1 MVQIV
6 LNFTDYPLQDLVKF
20 LDLLELMVLE
30 NQLHWEYYLEI
41 WNLIW
46 EILKNHQS
54 GRKYWSFLEEV
65 SCKIFFLKCSKKT
78 WRLLLKSSM

>member
-1 MVQIV
+1 MVCVLKDVLFKLFRLLIYQKDLKIKSLIDMVQIV
-6 LNFTDYPLQDLVKF
+6 LNFTDYLLQDLVKF

-54 GRKYWSFLEEV
+54 GKKY
-65 SCKIFFLKCSKKT
+65 
-78 WRLLLKSSM
+78 

>member
-30 NQLHWEYYLEI
+30 NQLH
-41 WNLIW
+41 
-46 EILKNHQS
+46 
-54 GRKYWSFLEEV
+54 
-65 SCKIFFLKCSKKT
+65 
-78 WRLLLKSSM
+78 